1 MESKKEALAVLRISE
16 ESFNGKECVELAYQK
31 MVRRYPPN
39 LFPDK
44 FRQIR
49 AAYDLLANTNDY
61 WQHFIKSET
70 QDLTFLASFIPRSAE
85 TDGMF
90 VSQNDLD
97 ERLLSQALLRFVI
110 KRSEQNS
117 NIEF

>member
-1 MESKKEALAVLRISE
+1 MESRSEAVAALRIKE
-16 ESFNGKECVELAYQK
+16 EFWCNKEEIELAYQK

-61 WQHFIKSET
+61 WQQFIKSET
-70 QDLTFLASFIPRSAE
+70 QNLYFLAPLMAKNANDSTLSAPQ
-85 TDGMF
+85 DC
-90 VSQNDLD
+90 LD
-97 ERLLSQALLRFVI
+97 DRMICQALIRYMI
-110 KRSEQNS
+110 SNSEQ
-117 NIEF
+117 IEFGDI